1 VQTVMRLF
9 RLSDMRNANE
19 QSGDLTSLV
28 WYTKLVYMADSPFSP
43 ARDAATEPRG
53 NALYFILRDSI
64 VRGELGPGVRL
75 SEGETS
81 RRFGVSRTPVR
92 EALARLHAEG
102 FLEPRGSRTRTQ
114 LAVADFDEHQMFD
127 VYDIVGTLEGTAA
140 RTIARMSKRTREDIA
155 GTMDHWTARFAAAV
169 ASRPSDY
176 GALFQNHGQFH
187 EVLTAS
193 CRRPQ
198 LLTLLGT
205 VRPLI
210 DRYEYAYAPFVGT
223 DHQVTVQEHNR
234 ITAALREGDADG
246 AELAARANYVNGAE
260 RLAPAIRAAKARRIP
275 PVVHS

>member
-1 VQTVMRLF
+1 LV
-9 RLSDMRNANE
+9 DMT
-19 QSGDLTSLV
+19 DLAT
-28 WYTKLVYMADSPFSP
+28 P
-43 ARDAATEPRG
+43 APDAVSEPR
-53 NALYFILRDSI
+53 AAHLYLALRDSI
-64 VRGELGPGVRL
+64 VRGQLGPGVRL

-140 RTIARMSKRTREDIA
+140 RTVAQMSERVRDDIA
-155 GTMDHWTARFAAAV
+155 ASMDQWTTRFVAAV
-169 ASRPSDY
+169 ASRPLDFE
-176 GALFQNHGQFH
+176 ALFQTHGQFH
-187 EVLTAS
+187 HALTAA

-198 LLTLLGT
+198 LVAMIES
-205 VRPLI
+205 VRQLI

-234 ITAALREGDADG
+234 ITAALRVGDQED
-246 AELAARANYVNGAE
+246 AERAARANYLNSAE
-260 RLAPAIRAAKARRIP
+260 RLAPAIRAAKARQLP
-275 PVVHS
+275 PVVSA